1 MEAFYILLLVF
12 GILVLFLYIINI
24 FERKGEDS
32 DFNDLSTCKSTSDF
46 TRFRRVKELQY
57 DLEQSNVKV
66 NQLTVKVQNL
76 EFIKSKCDADALISQ
91 NKINELKWLVDSKE
105 RQLSAKEKEI
115 QTLNFDLSNK
125 KAVINGLNFEKNE
138 LRDLNAKLNK
148 ELDEAEYVY
157 RELYDKYEC
166 AKSDIMNLDQKVDD
180 FDQMINAKNPFDY
193 VAHLRAHALE
203 HASEYEKMNVETL
216 ASLFKYQYKFEYLLA
231 IYPELR
237 AYREDDAYLQYM
249 QEEEQRCNIINWIS
263 DAEYSKL
270 SEIEREQLAVDRYI
284 ENYKNK
290 WTSWEKGRNYEIYVA
305 YMLFNDKSILDDGY
319 DIIQEGLNKK
329 LEDKGR
335 DIIATHRKT
344 GQVLIV
350 QCKNWSEHSI
360 IRENVIFQLYGSYMQ
375 WLVDNHKN
383 LTDDVVPCLYYTCD
397 LSPVAEE
404 CARMLKVKCVKLP
417 MGKFPAIKC
426 NVNKNTNQLIYH
438 LPFDRHYDLV
448 KINAKGKGY
457 KFSIAEAIKE
467 GFRRAYNH

>member
-32 DFNDLSTCKSTSDF
+32 DFNDLSTCKSSSDF

-138 LRDLNAKLNK
+138 LQDLNAKLNK

-166 AKSDIMNLDQKVDD
+166 AKSDITNLEQKVDN
-180 FDQMINAKNPFDY
+180 FDQMISAKNPFDY

-203 HASEYEKMNVETL
+203 HIKEYEDKKVDEL
-216 ASLFKYQYKFEYLLA
+216 AELFKYQYKFEYLLS

-237 AYREDDAYLQYM
+237 KFKDDDAYINYM
-249 QEEEQRCNIINWIS
+249 HEEEKRCNIKNWLS
-263 DAEYSKL
+263 DEEYFQL
-270 SEIEREQLAVDRYI
+270 SEEGREQLAVDRYI
-284 ENYKNK
+284 SDSSK
-290 WTSWEKGRNYEIYVA
+290 WSDWEKGRNYEIYCA
-305 YMLFNDKSILDDGY
+305 YILYNEGY

-335 DIIATHRKT
+335 DIIAIHRESGK
-344 GQVLIV
+344 VLIV
-350 QCKNWSEHSI
+350 QCKNWKSEV
-360 IRENVIFQLYGSYMQ
+360 RENIIFQLFGSYAQ
-375 WLVDNHKN
+375 WLFENGRKLYDP
-383 LTDDVVPCLYYTCD
+383 DVVPWIYVTGSV
-397 LSPVAEE
+397 SPVAQD
-404 CARMLKVKCVKLP
+404 CAKMLKIQIRHLP
-417 MGKFPAIKC
+417 MGPFPPIKC
-426 NVNKNTNQLIYH
+426 NVNKNTGEKIYH

-457 KFSIAEAIKE
+457 KFEIAEAIQE
-467 GFRRAYNH
+467 GFRHV